1 MVGEN
6 GLKRILSDFFS
17 PKNQDVESFLKKR
30 SIEFTK
36 KRQAVTYLV
45 FSTVTLDL
53 VGYFSITMKPVI
65 IKAGKLS
72 NTSKRKL
79 ERVSKYDVETE
90 TYTVASYL
98 IAQFGKNYNLDNTDK
113 ITGTELME
121 YASAKLNDIRYDLG
135 GMIAYLECEE
145 VEALLKFYQ
154 DNCFTS
160 KSLYWSFV
168 TSCRPLSADNNLKSM
183 EFSWEKCY
191 NRDGVVQ
198 KAPAHC
204 VEKPKHIHAGMFL
217 CIPAAADGVQLRTAR
232 QERNFP
238 KGHGPSGK
246 YGYGY
251 EEKKSQTEGTA
262 ENLHADL
269 PLSGVASGAG
279 GFWNL
284 PAGREGGVS
293 AVMLPASVL
302 RDDFLPDALQQADH
316 HQ

>member
-1 MVGEN
+1 MIGEKV
-6 GLKRILSDFFS
+6 LERILSDFFS
-17 PKNQDVESFLKKR
+17 LKNQDVESFLKEC

-36 KRQAVTYLV
+36 KHQAVTYLV
-45 FSTVTLDL
+45 FSTVTLDF
-53 VGYFSITMKPVI
+53 VGYFSITVKPVI

-79 ERVSKYDVETE
+79 ERISKYHGKKG

-98 IAQFGKNYNLDNTDK
+98 IAQFGKNYNPD
-113 ITGTELME
+113 
-121 YASAKLNDIRYDLG
+121 R
-135 GMIAYLECEE
+135 
-145 VEALLKFYQ
+145 
-154 DNCFTS
+154 
-160 KSLYWSFV
+160 SFV

-191 NRDGVVQ
+191 NRNGVVQ

-269 PLSGVASGAG
+269 PLSGVASGAD